1 MAAMKDQ
8 VQDILTTQKVLKE
21 SPFTVPAGYFESFKA
36 ETVKKASIPV
46 ASPWRR
52 SIPYMAVAAS
62 LAFLLSVGSF
72 IQNSISS
79 KNRITD
85 EDYILFSNSFIS
97 TAEYDGEEA
106 YHFAEAEIMDEDIIE
121 YLIYLGVSPEAIEL
135 SK

>member
-8 VQDILTTQKVLKE
+8 VQDILTSQKMLKE
-21 SPFTVPAGYFESFKA
+21 NPFTVPTGYFESVKA
-36 ETVKKASIPV
+36 ETVKKAFVPV
-46 ASPWRR
+46 VSVWKR
-52 SIPYMAVAAS
+52 SIPYVAVAAS

-121 YLIYLGVSPEAIEL
+121 YLIYLGVSMESIEL